1 MKTLDEI
8 KDILAQYKT
17 ELRQRYKVKEIGIFG
32 SYVTGGQG
40 KRSDVDILVEFEEP
54 IGLFQFI
61 ALERYLTELLAA
73 KADLVM
79 KTSLKPRIGRHI
91 LEEVVYI

>member
-17 ELRQRYKVKEIGIFG
+17 ELRQRYKVNEIGIFG
-32 SYVTGGQG
+32 SCVRGERRKT
-40 KRSDVDILVEFEEP
+40 SDVDILVEFEEP

-73 KADLVM
+73 KVDLVM